1 MSCLSSF
8 QGDQYWL
15 LDGNMAME
23 PGYPKP
29 LDSEFPGLTG
39 SINAALATPATRSTP
54 ETVYFFKNGENT
66 RKTQRN

>member
-1 MSCLSSF
+1 MSCLSLF